1 MGAAVVLLVAW
12 SLLLAIFIVIHLV
25 MVWRCV
31 WRQDLA
37 AGRRALAL
45 LPPTA
50 PVVAWAAGYR
60 GLVVAWGTVLILY
73 GLARVLGPDLLLSSA
88 P

>member
-31 WRQDLA
+31 WREDLPP
-37 AGRRALAL
+37 GRRALAL
-45 LPPTA
+45 LPPAT
-50 PVVAWAAGYR
+50 PVVAWLAGYR
-60 GLVVAWGTVLILY
+60 GLVAAWAVVLILY
-73 GLARVLGPDLLLSSA
+73 ALTRVLGPGLLLSSA

>member
-31 WRQDLA
+31 WRKDLA
-37 AGRRALAL
+37 PERRALAL
-45 LPPTA
+45 LPPTT
-50 PVVAWAAGYR
+50 PVVAWLAGYR
-60 GLVVAWGTVLILY
+60 GLVSAWAVVLILY
-73 GLARVLGPDLLLSSA
+73 ALTRVLGPGLLLSSA